1 MTTGKAMTYYQQQVL
16 SIRKAVYPHEDLGE
30 KMVRA
35 KKYIHGHYGG
45 IVSLDV
51 MAQEA
56 CMSQFHFIRLF
67 RRYFGRTPHAYLK
80 EVRLA
85 EAKRPTTRFSS
96 NRSTCSGCSN
106 VSPHSCGCVGSTTR
120 NRRQRP
126 TPPRQLPAKRRD
138 RRPSR
143 SSQPR
148 DSDRSLSERH
158 SGSPGVTACHAG
170 RFDLRDQQG
179 VVCLQR
185 PF

>member
-85 EAKRPTTRFSS
+85 EAKRLLQKGIPIRHVCYAVGFESIPSFTRLYKAVTGNTPGTAGKKAIPDKKISVATPIF
-96 NRSTCSGCSN
+96 TKK
-106 VSPHSCGCVGSTTR
+106 VS
-120 NRRQRP
+120 
-126 TPPRQLPAKRRD
+126 
-138 RRPSR
+138 
-143 SSQPR
+143 
-148 DSDRSLSERH
+148 
-158 SGSPGVTACHAG
+158 
-170 RFDLRDQQG
+170 
-179 VVCLQR
+179 
-185 PF
+185 